1 MGYVESAAPPGTSP
15 ERLAEAREIDRR
27 LEALAAAFK
36 PQLDMLDQLA
46 HQMHSMADEIDSV
59 QRRLEAPAEEAEAR
73 EER

>member
-15 ERLAEAREIDRR
+15 ERLAEAREIVRR

-46 HQMHSMADEIDSV
+46 HQMHSMANEIDSV
-59 QRRLEAPAEEAEAR
+59 QRRLEGPAEEAEAR

>member
-59 QRRLEAPAEEAEAR
+59 QKRFEAPAEEAEVR